1 MGKIAVVFPG
11 QGAQR
16 PGMGRALYESSAA
29 ARNIFDAADAV
40 RPGTA
45 RQCFEG
51 SEEVLRETKN
61 TQPCLFVTEL
71 AAAAALTEGSLR
83 ADMAAG
89 FSLGELAAL
98 CYAGALD
105 FERGLRLVCRRGEL
119 MQRDAEKQDTA
130 MAAVLALSNDEVGRL
145 CSGFAHIYPVNFNCP
160 GQVTVSGLASEMEAF
175 SAAVK
180 AAGGRAKLLQVRGAF
195 HTPYMREASEEFG
208 AALEEYTFHAPEIPV
223 YANHTAAPYGAD
235 VTGTLREQMCHPVRW
250 EESVRN
256 MLAAGA
262 DTFVELGPGRTL
274 CSLIARID
282 KGARCYPAS
291 SPEDV
296 AAVLSEVKKK

>member
-1 MGKIAVVFPG
+1 MGKIAFVFPG
-11 QGAQR
+11 QGAQK
-16 PGMGRALYESSAA
+16 PGMGRALYESVMAA
-29 ARNIFDAADAV
+29 QNIFDAADAV

-51 SEEVLRETKN
+51 DEEELRRTEN
-61 TQPCLFVTEL
+61 TQPCLYVTEL
-71 AAAAALTEGSLR
+71 AAAAALTEGGLR

-98 CYAGALD
+98 TYAGALD

-119 MQRDAEKQDTA
+119 MQRDAERQETA
-130 MAAVLALSNDEVGRL
+130 MAAVLKLPNEDVEHL
-145 CSGFAHIYPVNFNCP
+145 CASFEHIYPVNYNCP
-160 GQVTVSGLASEMEAF
+160 GQVTVSGLAEEMESF

-180 AAGGRAKLLQVRGAF
+180 AAGGRAKLLKVRGAF
-195 HTPYMREASEEFG
+195 HTPYMHEAAEEFS
-208 AALEEYTFHAPEIPV
+208 AALETYTFHAPGIPV

-235 VTGTLREQMCHPVRW
+235 VEGPLREQMCHPVRW

-274 CSLIARID
+274 CNMIARID
-282 KGARCYPAS
+282 ERARCFSVS
-291 SPEDV
+291 SPED
-296 AAVLSEVKKK
+296 AAAMLPEVVK

>member
-1 MGKIAVVFPG
+1 MGKIAFVFPG
-11 QGAQR
+11 QGAQK
-16 PGMGRALYESSAA
+16 PGMGRALYENSAA

-45 RQCFEG
+45 AQCFEG
-51 SEEVLRETKN
+51 SEEELRETKN

-71 AAAAALTEGSLR
+71 AAAAALAESGLR

-119 MQRDAEKQDTA
+119 MQRDAEAQDTA
-130 MAAVLALSNDEVGRL
+130 MAAVLKLENGEVERL
-145 CSGFAHIYPVNFNCP
+145 CAGFEHIYPVNFNCP
-160 GQVTVSGLASEMEAF
+160 GQVTVSGLAEEMEAF

-180 AAGGRAKLLQVRGAF
+180 AAGGRTMPLKVRGAF
-195 HTPYMREASEEFG
+195 HTPYMRAASEEFCREL
-208 AALEEYTFHAPEIPV
+208 AAYTFHAPGIPV

-235 VTGTLREQMCHPVRW
+235 VTGTLGEQMCHPVRW
-250 EESVRN
+250 EESVRS

-274 CSLIARID
+274 CGLIARID
-282 KGARCYPAS
+282 KSARCFAVA
-291 SPEDV
+291 SPED
-296 AAVLSEVKKK
+296 AEEALAEVNK

>member
-1 MGKIAVVFPG
+1 MGKIAFVFPG
-11 QGAQR
+11 QGAQK
-16 PGMGRALYESSAA
+16 PGMGRALYISSAA
-29 ARNIFDAADAV
+29 AWNMFDAADAI
-40 RPGTA
+40 RPGTVA
-45 RQCFEG
+45 QCFEG

-71 AAAAALTEGSLR
+71 AAAAALTEGGLR

-98 CYAGALD
+98 TYAGALD

-119 MQRDAEKQDTA
+119 MQRDAEAQDTA
-130 MAAVLALSNDEVGRL
+130 MAAVLALSSGEVERL
-145 CSGFAHIYPVNFNCP
+145 CASFAHIYPVNYNCP

-180 AAGGRAKLLQVRGAF
+180 AAGGRAKPLKVRGAF
-195 HTPYMREASEEFG
+195 HTPYMRGASEEFA
-208 AALEEYTFHAPEIPV
+208 AALEEYTFRAPGIPV
-223 YANHTAAPYGAD
+223 FANHTAAPYGAD
-235 VTGTLREQMCHPVRW
+235 VKAPLREQMCHPVRW

-274 CSLIARID
+274 CGLIARID
-282 KGARCYPAS
+282 KGARCFSVS
-291 SPEDV
+291 SPEDA
-296 AAVLSEVKKK
+296 AAVLAEVKK

>member
-1 MGKIAVVFPG
+1 MGKIAFVFPG

-16 PGMGRALYESSAA
+16 PGMGRELYEAVTA
-29 ARNIFDAADAV
+29 ARTMFDAADAV

-51 SEEVLRETKN
+51 SEEELRETKN

-71 AAAAALTEGSLR
+71 AAAAALTEGGLR

-98 CYAGALD
+98 TYAGVLD

-119 MQRDAEKQDTA
+119 MQRDAEARDTA
-130 MAAVLALSNDEVGRL
+130 MAAVLALPTDEVERL
-145 CSGFAHIYPVNFNCP
+145 CASFEHIYPVNYSCP

-180 AAGGRAKLLQVRGAF
+180 AAGGRAKTLKVRGAF
-195 HTPYMREASEEFG
+195 HTPYMREASEEFH
-208 AALEEYTFHAPEIPV
+208 AALEDYTFHAPGIPV
-223 YANHTAAPYGAD
+223 YANRTAAPYGAD
-235 VTGTLREQMCHPVRW
+235 VTGPLGGQMCHPVRW

-282 KGARCYPAS
+282 KDARCFSVS
-291 SPEDV
+291 SPED
-296 AAVLSEVKKK
+296 AAAALEEARK

>member
-1 MGKIAVVFPG
+1 MGKIAFVFPG
-11 QGAQR
+11 QGAQA
-16 PGMGRALYESSAA
+16 PGMGRTLYEASAA

-51 SEEVLRETKN
+51 SEEELRETKN

-71 AAAAALTEGSLR
+71 AAAAALTERGLR

-119 MQRDAEKQDTA
+119 MQRDAEARDTA
-130 MAAVLALSNDEVGRL
+130 MAAVLKLPNEEVERL
-145 CSGFAHIYPVNFNCP
+145 CAGFEHIYPVNYNCP

-180 AAGGRAKLLQVRGAF
+180 AAGGRAKPLKVRGAF
-195 HTPYMREASEEFG
+195 HTPYMHEASEEFS
-208 AALEEYTFHAPEIPV
+208 AALEEYTFRAPGIPV
-223 YANHTAAPYGAD
+223 YANYTAAPYGAD
-235 VTGTLREQMCHPVRW
+235 VKGPLRAQMCHPVRW

-282 KGARCYPAS
+282 KDARCFSVS
-291 SPEDV
+291 SPED
-296 AAVLSEVKKK
+296 AEAVLAEVLK